1 MPTSTLPNYLHLDE
15 MKEMSNDCR
24 TYLPPEWAPQSGV
37 MLTWPH
43 AHGDWARNLPV
54 VEPVFVELAAT
65 IARFERVLIVCRN
78 TDHQQHVAG
87 LLAEHSPDPDRLR
100 YVVAPSNDVW
110 ARDHGALTVIC
121 SGEPQLLDFRF
132 NGWGSKYSHDLDN
145 AITPTIYRAGVFG
158 DTPMETVNL
167 ILEGGAV
174 EVDGSGTLLA
184 TRSSV
189 LSATRNGDLSPKEIE
204 QQLSHY
210 LGIERFLWLEHG
222 TLSGDD
228 TDGHIDTLARFCDRD
243 TIAYCHSD
251 KADDIDHAEL
261 VAMREE
267 LAAFRSITG
276 DPYLLVPL
284 PMPETKLDKDGKRL
298 PATYANFLILND
310 AVLVPLYQDTADEP
324 ALASLRVCFPGREV
338 IGINALPLILQ
349 YGSLHCVT
357 MQFPEGVII

>member
-1 MPTSTLPNYLHLDE
+1 
-15 MKEMSNDCR
+15 MSHDCR

-37 MLTWPH
+37 QLTWPH
-43 AHGDWARNLPV
+43 AHGDWAKNLAI
-54 VEPVFVELAAT
+54 VEPVFVDLAT
-65 IARFERVLIVCRN
+65 NIARFERVLIVCRDA
-78 TDHQQHVAG
+78 THQQHINS
-87 LLAEHSPDPDRLR
+87 LLAERSLDPDRVR
-100 YVVAPSNDVW
+100 YVVAPSNDTW

-121 SGEPQLLDFRF
+121 SGEPQLLDFQF
-132 NGWGSKYSHDLDN
+132 NGWGGKYDHDLDN
-145 AITPTIYRAGVFG
+145 AITPAIYRAGMFG

-189 LSATRNGDLSPKEIE
+189 LSSTRNGDLPVQQME

-210 LGIERFLWLEHG
+210 LGIERFLWLDHG

-251 KADDIDHAEL
+251 NPDDMDHAEL

-276 DPYLLVPL
+276 DPYRLVPL
-284 PMPETKLDKDGKRL
+284 PMPETKVDEDGKRL
-298 PATYANFLILND
+298 PATYANFLIIND
-310 AVLVPLYQDTADEP
+310 AVLVPTYEDPADTE
-324 ALASLRVCFPGREV
+324 ALSLLQQCFPGREV
-338 IGINALPLILQ
+338 IGVNALPLILQ